1 MQTIR
6 YYISWLITAVAF
18 VIAAILLV
26 SWGRETYQWNNAKDI
41 AHEQIEDSSQY
52 AEGRISQLITYGS
65 GNVLSVKSPDMHV
78 YYLASDGSNDGRW
91 FIINVPDTCRED
103 FEAHFDKETYA
114 GSYSY
119 KIKPVK
125 VASDYGV
132 DNIVKMY
139 NEMAA
144 AGVEFNMDRHQIV
157 TDYYIDYAAKET
169 SLSVWKLFIALTLVI
184 IAIPGISTIRT
195 IGKNDSLE
203 YITTPDEYCRQRIE
217 EIDKRIDKED
227 RIEVLES
234 ELESVYENNRIYKR
248 KYMQCKIEL
257 VVSLIM
263 AALTAVCIWLAVT
276 KTEYKW
282 LLTDSVITLFL
293 LSCTYISRCVRNLA
307 KNQFNKMSMLL
318 AIQAGG
324 TPLKAELFIN
334 EVLITRYEDRI
345 AQLKEK
351 VL

>member
-6 YYISWLITAVAF
+6 YYISWLITAVTF

-91 FIINVPDTCRED
+91 FIINVPDICRED

-119 KIKPVK
+119 KINPVK

-169 SLSVWKLFIALTLVI
+169 PFRARTTGKI
-184 IAIPGISTIRT
+184 I
-195 IGKNDSLE
+195 
-203 YITTPDEYCRQRIE
+203 
-217 EIDKRIDKED
+217 
-227 RIEVLES
+227 
-234 ELESVYENNRIYKR
+234 
-248 KYMQCKIEL
+248 
-257 VVSLIM
+257 
-263 AALTAVCIWLAVT
+263 
-276 KTEYKW
+276 
-282 LLTDSVITLFL
+282 
-293 LSCTYISRCVRNLA
+293 
-307 KNQFNKMSMLL
+307 
-318 AIQAGG
+318 
-324 TPLKAELFIN
+324 
-334 EVLITRYEDRI
+334 
-345 AQLKEK
+345 
-351 VL
+351 

>member
-18 VIAAILLV
+18 VIAAMLLV
-26 SWGRETYQWNNAKDI
+26 SWGRETYQWNNAKDL
-41 AHEQIEDSSQY
+41 AHQQIDDSSQY

-144 AGVEFNMDRHQIV
+144 AGVEFNVDRHQIV

-169 SLSVWKLFIALTLVI
+169 PLSVWKLFVALTLVI
-184 IAIPGISTIRT
+184 VAVPSISTIRT

-217 EIDKRIDKED
+217 EIDKKIDKEENVE
-227 RIEVLES
+227 ILES

-257 VVSLIM
+257 AVSLIIIVI
-263 AALTAVCIWLAVT
+263 TGVCIWMAFT
-276 KTEYKW
+276 QTEYREM
-282 LLTDSVITLFL
+282 LTDSVLTLFL
-293 LSCTYISRCVRNLA
+293 SGSTYASRCIRNLA

-318 AIQAGG
+318 AIQTGG

-334 EVLITRYEDRI
+334 EVLITRYENRI
-345 AQLKEK
+345 AQLREK

>member
-6 YYISWLITAVAF
+6 YYISWLITAVTF

-41 AHEQIEDSSQY
+41 AHEQIDDSSQY
-52 AEGRISQLITYGS
+52 AEGRISKLISYGS

-103 FEAHFDKETYA
+103 FEEHFNKETYA

-125 VASDYGV
+125 AASDYGV

-169 SLSVWKLFIALTLVI
+169 PLSVWKLFIALTLVI
-184 IAIPGISTIRT
+184 IAVPGISTIRT

-217 EIDKRIDKED
+217 EIDKKIDKED

-282 LLTDSVITLFL
+282 LLADSVITLFL

-318 AIQAGG
+318 AIQTGG